1 MRCKRIGCRWFRSGL
16 IASVLWKRFWF
27 PLLRLSYGQVIW
39 ERRERNSFKRFRDVE
54 ARANGF
60 IKIMDRAILDN
71 LLSFFF
77 PNFFDIIIVLRSLM
91 LGVLVY
97 FC

>member
-1 MRCKRIGCRWFRSGL
+1 M
-16 IASVLWKRFWF
+16 
-27 PLLRLSYGQVIW
+27 
-39 ERRERNSFKRFRDVE
+39 E